1 MLKWYETVGD
11 HGDIVISS
19 RVRLAR
25 NLAQYPFCNRLD
37 DAEAE
42 RLINEVVESL
52 DQLNLGEN
60 RFIYLTDQNLAG
72 ITGASLVQR
81 YIVSPDF
88 IKSSTNKM
96 LALSADASISIM
108 VNEEDHLR
116 IQVLQSGLQLD
127 QAYDIADKIDDAMD
141 QCLRYAFDDQL
152 GFLTACPS
160 NLGTGLRASVMLHL
174 PALEKLGA
182 LQKLAPTLSKIGLT
196 LRGSHGEGTA
206 SIGGIYQIS
215 NQITLG
221 ISETQ
226 AIRNLE
232 QIVMQIIEKEKEARK
247 AVSSS
252 NSFIDHVYRCYGT
265 LQYARQISTEE
276 AYRLLSDLRI
286 GLTERLLDE
295 TPLRDRQAGDL
306 NRLLFEIGAA
316 TLSEKTDRELTSD
329 ERDQLRATRIRAHFE
344 SLA

>member
-1 MLKWYETVGD
+1 MLKWYETCGPN
-11 HGDIVISS
+11 GDIVISS
-19 RVRLAR
+19 RIRLAR

-37 DAEAE
+37 DAEAK
-42 RLINEVVESL
+42 RLITEVTESL
-52 DQLNLGEN
+52 NQLNLGEN
-60 RFIYLTDQNLAG
+60 RFDYLTDQSIAG
-72 ITGASLVQR
+72 VTGASLVQR
-81 YIVSPDF
+81 HIVSPDF
-88 IKSSTNKM
+88 IKSSANKM

-127 QAYDIADKIDDAMD
+127 QAFAVADKIDDAMD
-141 QCLRYAFDDQL
+141 ERLRYAFDDQL

-182 LQKLAPTLSKIGLT
+182 LQKLSPTLSKIGLT

-232 QIVMQIIEKEKEARK
+232 QIVMQIIEKETKARN
-247 AVSSS
+247 AVASTE
-252 NSFIDHVYRCYGT
+252 SFVDRVYRCYGT
-265 LQYARQISTEE
+265 LQYARKISTEE

-286 GLTERLLDE
+286 GLTEHLLDE
-295 TPLRDRQAGDL
+295 TSLRERQAGDL
-306 NRLLFEIGAA
+306 NRLLFEIGGA
-316 TLSEKTDRELTSD
+316 TLSETAERELTPD
-329 ERDQLRATRIRAHFE
+329 ERDQLRATKIRAYFE